1 MNMKARE
8 QIKSLL
14 AAKNI
19 KMKELCLLLSEKMGK
34 NYSSNNLSNKL
45 FIELGGT
52 DQRFNTLLGRDIQ
65 SAYGKKYPQLVMML
79 PRFPFVYVRK
89 YCQNL
94 VAPNNGPLSG
104 VKTNLKK
111 QLNN

>member
-1 MNMKARE
+1 MLYPLYTHLSTFSRISIIIDMNMKARE

-45 FIELGGT
+45 IRGSITYNEVLLIADILGYKIT
-52 DQRFNTLLGRDIQ
+52 
-65 SAYGKKYPQLVMML
+65 
-79 PRFPFVYVRK
+79 FVD
-89 YCQNL
+89 
-94 VAPNNGPLSG
+94 
-104 VKTNLKK
+104 TEEI
-111 QLNN
+111 

>member
-34 NYSSNNLSNKL
+34 NYSSNNLIRGSITYNEVL
-45 FIELGGT
+45 LIADILGYKIT
-52 DQRFNTLLGRDIQ
+52 
-65 SAYGKKYPQLVMML
+65 
-79 PRFPFVYVRK
+79 FVD
-89 YCQNL
+89 
-94 VAPNNGPLSG
+94 
-104 VKTNLKK
+104 TEEI
-111 QLNN
+111 

>member
-19 KMKELCLLLSEKMGK
+19 KMKELCLLFSEKMGK

-45 FIELGGT
+45 IRGSITYNEVLLIADILGYKIT
-52 DQRFNTLLGRDIQ
+52 
-65 SAYGKKYPQLVMML
+65 
-79 PRFPFVYVRK
+79 FVD
-89 YCQNL
+89 
-94 VAPNNGPLSG
+94 
-104 VKTNLKK
+104 TEEI
-111 QLNN
+111 

>member
-45 FIELGGT
+45 IRGSITYNEVLLIADILGYKIT
-52 DQRFNTLLGRDIQ
+52 
-65 SAYGKKYPQLVMML
+65 
-79 PRFPFVYVRK
+79 FVYTEDIYIR
-89 YCQNL
+89 
-94 VAPNNGPLSG
+94 VAGCLASRHS
-104 VKTNLKK
+104 
-111 QLNN
+111 

>member
-1 MNMKARE
+1 MFLLYPLYTHLSTFSRISIIIDMNMKARE

-45 FIELGGT
+45 IRGSITYNEVLLIADILGYKIT
-52 DQRFNTLLGRDIQ
+52 
-65 SAYGKKYPQLVMML
+65 
-79 PRFPFVYVRK
+79 FVD
-89 YCQNL
+89 
-94 VAPNNGPLSG
+94 
-104 VKTNLKK
+104 TEEI
-111 QLNN
+111 

>member
-45 FIELGGT
+45 IRGSITYNEVLIADILGYKIT
-52 DQRFNTLLGRDIQ
+52 
-65 SAYGKKYPQLVMML
+65 
-79 PRFPFVYVRK
+79 FVD
-89 YCQNL
+89 
-94 VAPNNGPLSG
+94 
-104 VKTNLKK
+104 TEEI
-111 QLNN
+111 

>member
-19 KMKELCLLLSEKMGK
+19 KMKELCLRLSEKMGK

-45 FIELGGT
+45 IRGSITYNEVLVLADVG
-52 DQRFNTLLGRDIQ
+52 
-65 SAYGKKYPQLVMML
+65 GKKKNFFETQV
-79 PRFPFVYVRK
+79 F
-89 YCQNL
+89 
-94 VAPNNGPLSG
+94 
-104 VKTNLKK
+104 
-111 QLNN
+111 

>member
-1 MNMKARE
+1 MSTFSRISIIIDMNMKARE

-45 FIELGGT
+45 IRGSITYNEVLLIADILGYKIT
-52 DQRFNTLLGRDIQ
+52 
-65 SAYGKKYPQLVMML
+65 
-79 PRFPFVYVRK
+79 FVD
-89 YCQNL
+89 
-94 VAPNNGPLSG
+94 
-104 VKTNLKK
+104 TEEI
-111 QLNN
+111 